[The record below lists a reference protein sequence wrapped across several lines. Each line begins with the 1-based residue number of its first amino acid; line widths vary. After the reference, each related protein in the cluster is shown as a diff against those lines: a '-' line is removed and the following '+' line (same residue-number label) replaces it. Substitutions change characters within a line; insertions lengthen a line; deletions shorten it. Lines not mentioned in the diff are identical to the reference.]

1 MAKKKRFRLELGWPG
16 LIFSLGLLIC
26 LFLWVFV
33 LGFYFGQKVVGSR
46 VKKMASPAS
55 KEALTAKK
63 EKVSPPPPVFEEVK
77 PPPLVGEPQ
86 EKVATPKPEPMAP
99 KRPQTAPER
108 PKTAKPAEPARPKKG
123 ETARPKITPKK
134 SPKKQV
140 FYTVQVASLR
150 SAQEAEKFVRYLR
163 EKGYEAFVRRVTLPQ
178 KGTWYRVY
186 VGRFPTISQARSFG
200 EKLKQKEKFKA
211 FYIQRLSER

>member
-26 LFLWVFV
+26 LFLWMFV

-46 VKKMASPAS
+46 VKKMASPVS

-63 EKVSPPPPVFEEVK
+63 EKVAPPPPVFEEVK

-86 EKVATPKPEPMAP
+86 EKVAAKPEPMAP
-99 KRPQTAPER
+99 ERPQTAPEKT
-108 PKTAKPAEPARPKKG
+108 KTAKPAAEPSPPKKR
-123 ETARPKITPKK
+123 ETTKPKITPKK
-134 SPKKQV
+134 SLKKQV

>member
-46 VKKMASPAS
+46 VKKMASPVS

-86 EKVATPKPEPMAP
+86 EKVATPKPELMTPE
-99 KRPQTAPER
+99 RPQTAPEK

-123 ETARPKITPKK
+123 DKITPKK